1 MVTLAVIAGIKRF
14 DFRIFGIS
22 GRIGPRE
29 QSVACQEPAR
39 LGTMDRASRRL
50 ARTITDEQETKKEED
65 RQVPR
70 AL

>member
-1 MVTLAVIAGIKRF
+1 
-14 DFRIFGIS
+14 
-22 GRIGPRE
+22 
-29 QSVACQEPAR
+29 
-39 LGTMDRASRRL
+39 MDRASRRL